1 MSSVMQVLIDSLQAR
16 WMPEQVVKTMLDGA
30 VNGSAL
36 DFTPMERAQLA
47 KALPRHHYSSMNT
60 SFAKAAGLDKQ
71 LKVASELFPAVPVPD
86 VKTPETLGEYLA
98 ALRDVMRMDGSDFKK
113 DRLTHAQRRASRGR
127 KGQQKLVPNGHR
139 AYNKRFR
146 FLARLEQHI
155 GNRATTAEMREL
167 AQIAKSRL
175 AFKLDRSMLTNL
187 KTVCFVAYMT
197 AKLNK
202 RSIFTFGEQENPYDN
217 IADMLFRR
225 LGRGTNWLAVAYV
238 HPEPEVLAHLDERQ
252 KGTLLGVWFS
262 VMTRAVKVLDRE
274 AAAGGIDLKS
284 LIVRRGN
291 DSSTWNEA
299 AGAYNKARDGWMNT
313 LYALG
318 MEDAL
323 DAFVP
328 GKALRLM
335 AADVAWGHQHYG
347 DGLDPAT
354 AVFAE
359 LPKPWDV
366 MLHEATCTRAMVE
379 KACTAHN
386 VKSGWL
392 APKSKSVATY
402 KPTPELVH
410 GVIVSSPELATKLK
424 DVGYFAGPSKGP
436 AKGFVDIAKKMV
448 GLTVHVDTEYATDRE
463 TNRRAGVQQK

>member
-1 MSSVMQVLIDSLQAR
+1 MSSVMQVLVDSLQAR
-16 WMPEQVVKTMLDGA
+16 WMPEQVAQSMLAGDI
-30 VNGSAL
+30 
-36 DFTPMERAQLA
+36 DFTDKERHLLSSAVPKWA
-47 KALPRHHYSSMNT
+47 RSSMPT
-60 SFAKAAGLDKQ
+60 TFAKVAGLDRQ
-71 LKVASELFPAVPVPD
+71 LKVASELFPQ
-86 VKTPETLGEYLA
+86 VKPPTERTPEALGEYLA
-98 ALRDVMRMDGSDFKK
+98 AMQDTLRMDGTDFKAN
-113 DRLTHAQRRASRGR
+113 RLTHAQRKSSRGR
-127 KGQQKLVPNGHR
+127 KGQPKLVPNGHR

-146 FLARLEQHI
+146 FLARMAEHI
-155 GNRATTAEMREL
+155 STRATTAEMREL

-175 AFKLDRSMLTNL
+175 AFKLDRSVLTNL

-202 RSIFTFGEQENPYDN
+202 RSIFTFGDQENPYDN
-217 IADMLFRR
+217 IADMLFKR

-238 HPEPEVLAHLDERQ
+238 HPEPEVLMHLDDRQ

-274 AAAGGIDLKS
+274 AGGVDLKS
-284 LIVRRGN
+284 FIVRRGN

-335 AADVAWGHQHYG
+335 AADVAWGHRHYG
-347 DGLDPAT
+347 DGLDPNT
-354 AVFAE
+354 AVFNE

-366 MLHEATCTRAMVE
+366 MLHDVTCTRAMVE
-379 KACTAHN
+379 AACTRHK
-386 VKSGWL
+386 VKSGWVT
-392 APKSKSVATY
+392 PKTKSVAKYT
-402 KPTPELVH
+402 PTPELVH
-410 GVIVSSPELATKLK
+410 GVIVSSPELAATLK
-424 DVGYFAGPSKGP
+424 AVGYFGGPSKGP
-436 AKGFVDIAKKMV
+436 AKDYVPISKTLD
-448 GLTVHVDTEYATDRE
+448 GLTIKVSGSPSLDEMFDRV
-463 TNRRAGVQQK
+463 NP

>member
-1 MSSVMQVLIDSLQAR
+1 MTTLQTLIDSLSAR
-16 WMPEQVVKTMLDGA
+16 WMPEQVVKVMSESKD
-30 VNGSAL
+30 V
-36 DFTPMERAQLA
+36 DFTPAERALLN
-47 KALPRHHYSSMNT
+47 KALPRYHYSAMNT
-60 SFAKAAGLDKQ
+60 SFAKAAGLDRQ
-71 LKVASELFPAVPVPD
+71 LKVAADLFPEVPVPQ
-86 VKTPETLGEYLA
+86 VRSPEALREYLDTLRA
-98 ALRDVMRMDGSDFKK
+98 AMHMDGDERDFKAH
-113 DRLTHAQRRASRGR
+113 RMTHAERKASRGR
-127 KGQQKLVPNGHR
+127 KGHPKMVPNGHR

-146 FLARLEQHI
+146 FLVRFEKHI
-155 GNRATTAEMREL
+155 GSRSTTAEMREL

-187 KTVCFVAYMT
+187 KTACFVAYMT

-217 IADMLFRR
+217 IADMLFKR

-238 HPEPEVLAHLDERQ
+238 HPEPEVLKHLDEEQ

-274 AAAGGIDLKS
+274 ADGVDLTS
-284 LIVRRGN
+284 FIVRRGN

-323 DAFVP
+323 DKFVP

-335 AADVAWGHQHYG
+335 AADVAWGHRVYG

-354 AVFAE
+354 KVFGE
-359 LPKPWDV
+359 LPRPWDV
-366 MLHEATCTRAMVE
+366 ILHGKTCTREMVE
-379 KACTAHN
+379 KACRKHN
-386 VKSGWL
+386 VTSGWL
-392 APKSKSVATY
+392 APKKKTVAAYT
-402 KPTPELVH
+402 PTPELVH
-410 GVIVSSPELATKLK
+410 GVVVSSPDLAAKLK
-424 DVGYFAGPSKGP
+424 DVGYFAGPSKAP
-436 AKGFVDIAKKMV
+436 PKGFVNIAKSMV
-448 GLTVHVDTEYATDRE
+448 GLTVHVDTEYAPDRDFE
-463 TNRRAGVQQK
+463 QRAGVQRK